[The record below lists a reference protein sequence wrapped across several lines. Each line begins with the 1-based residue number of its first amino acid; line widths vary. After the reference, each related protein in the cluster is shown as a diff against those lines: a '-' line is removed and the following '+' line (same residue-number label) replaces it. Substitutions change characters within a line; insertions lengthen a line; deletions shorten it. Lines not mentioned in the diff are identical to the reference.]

1 MIRRLYIIF
10 ALSGAAS
17 LIYEV
22 VWFQLLRL
30 TIGVNAGSL
39 GITLACFMGGLFI
52 GSLVY
57 ARWVPVRWDPLKTY
71 ALLEVG
77 IGVIGVFLPALIGGI
92 RSSYLAQ
99 ADDPRTAF
107 VLRAI
112 ISAAL
117 LIPPTTLMG
126 ATLPALSRWV
136 RSGAGQV
143 ASIGWLYASNIIG
156 AVLGALGAAFLLMP
170 QMGFLK
176 TNLTAV
182 VLNGSVAVLAW
193 TLRGKYRVPDT
204 GIESSVIGE
213 EVPDSTPVYLAYALN
228 GAASLAFEVLWSR
241 MLGMALG
248 ATVYAFAIVLGVFLL
263 ALGLGGAFGAW
274 IIKRIRNT
282 RRAFAILQVG
292 IAAAVSSTGFLVP
305 FMTFRFASLEVTA
318 VIADSPMVHLIWV
331 LRTAAVVFPGAF
343 LWGMSFPFALAS
355 VERISG
361 DPARPVGKLFA
372 YNTLG
377 AVAGSLG
384 ASFLLL
390 PLFGSTRATAHL
402 VFLPLMAAAIL
413 CFPRKWPVWT
423 APLATAVA
431 LVVTFLTPAPSVVSR
446 LLNGIVTGGFVNS
459 AGPFLLFLM
468 IVASWL
474 LYRYRRQ
481 SWVPILAG
489 GAFLQAS
496 LNPMPAQLYMLG
508 YQYARENA
516 TRLHGEIQ
524 VFKEGIIEPVV
535 VYKDPLDNSL
545 HVSINGKVCA
555 TSLPEDMQ
563 TQILLGLIPVL
574 LSSDPRDAV
583 VVGLGAGI
591 TSGSVTVSNAVK
603 RVQVV
608 ELEPKVEYSARAFA
622 KYNHDVMTNPKVHLT
637 IDDGRH
643 FIATSKEKFGVI
655 TSDPIDPWMA
665 GAAALY
671 TAEHFQQCRR
681 HLIDGGVFMQWV
693 GLYQLD
699 RNGLKSI
706 LAAFAEAF
714 PEGEIWLAPSDVLLV
729 GSTRRIT
736 IDVEALR
743 KRIADEP
750 AVGLELQ
757 RASLSRL
764 EDLLAQ
770 DLCSC
775 ESLKDFL
782 KDSPVNRDGNLYVQ
796 FGGFHRQPWNH
807 ADLFEMMWSLRKWDV
822 DKFIV
827 STETRADFIAAI
839 EKQWGEMEKYAEWN
853 IGRYRQYI
861 HPAQR

>member
-1 MIRRLYIIF
+1 
-10 ALSGAAS
+10 
-17 LIYEV
+17 
-22 VWFQLLRL
+22 
-30 TIGVNAGSL
+30 
-39 GITLACFMGGLFI
+39 MGGLFI
-52 GSLVY
+52 GSLAY
-57 ARWVPVRWDPLKTY
+57 ARWVPVRWNPLKTY
-71 ALLEVG
+71 ALMEVG
-77 IGVIGVFLPALIGGI
+77 IAVIGVFLPALLGGI
-92 RSSYLAQ
+92 RGSYLAQ
-99 ADDPRTAF
+99 ADDPRTAY
-107 VLRAI
+107 VLRSI

-117 LIPPTTLMG
+117 LIPPTILMG

-136 RSGAGQV
+136 RSDAGQV
-143 ASIGWLYASNIIG
+143 ASIGRLYASNIIG

-170 QMGFLK
+170 HLGFLK

-193 TLRGKYRVPDT
+193 TLRGKYQVPDT
-204 GIESSVIGE
+204 EIKSSTIGE
-213 EVPDSTPVYLAYALN
+213 VTDSTPVYLAYALN
-228 GAASLAFEVLWSR
+228 GAAALAFEVLWSR

-263 ALGLGGAFGAW
+263 ALGLGSAFGAW
-274 IIKRIRNT
+274 IIKRIMNT

-305 FMTFRFASLEVTA
+305 FMTFRFASLETAA
-318 VIADSPMVHLIWV
+318 VIADSPTLHLIWM
-331 LRTAAVVFPGAF
+331 LRTAVVVFPGAF

-355 VERISG
+355 LGRISG
-361 DPARPVGKLFA
+361 DPAKPVGYLFA
-372 YNTLG
+372 YNTIG

-402 VFLPLMAAAIL
+402 VLLPLTAAAIL
-413 CFPRKWPVWT
+413 YFPRKWPGWT
-423 APLATAVA
+423 ALLATAAAMVVA
-431 LVVTFLTPAPSVVSR
+431 FLTPVVSVVSR
-446 LLNGIVTGGFVNS
+446 LLSGIMPGGFVS

-474 LYRYRRQ
+474 VYRYRRE
-481 SWVPILAG
+481 SWVPILAA

-496 LNPMPAQLYMLG
+496 LNPLPPQLYMLG
-508 YQYARENA
+508 YQYSREDA
-516 TRLHGEIQ
+516 TRNNGQIQ
-524 VFKEGIIEPVV
+524 VFEEGSVEPVV
-535 VYKDPLDNSL
+535 VFKDPADNSL
-545 HVSINGKVCA
+545 HVSINGKICA
-555 TSLPEDMQ
+555 TSIPEDMQ
-563 TQILLGLIPVL
+563 AQILLGLIPVL

-583 VVGLGAGI
+583 VIGLGAGI
-591 TSGSVTVSNAVK
+591 TAGSVTVSDAVK
-603 RVQVV
+603 RVYIV
-608 ELEPKVEYSARAFA
+608 ELEPKVEHSARAFA
-622 KYNHDVMTNPKVHLT
+622 QYNHNVMANPKVRLI

-671 TAEHFQQCRR
+671 TVEHFQQCRR
-681 HLIDGGVFMQWV
+681 HLIDGGVFMQWL

-714 PEGEIWLAPSDVLLV
+714 PDGDIWLTPTDALLV

-743 KRIADEP
+743 KRIANQP
-750 AVGLELQ
+750 AVRLELQ
-757 RASLSRL
+757 RAFLPNL

-770 DLCSC
+770 NLCSS
-775 ESLKDFL
+775 ESMKDFL

-807 ADLFEMMWSLRKWDV
+807 AELFEVMWSLRDWDV
-822 DKFIV
+822 DRFVVPK
-827 STETRADFIAAI
+827 ETRADFVSAI
-839 EKQWGEMEKYAEWN
+839 QKQWVQMEKYAEWR
-853 IGRYRQYI
+853 IGRYRQSI
-861 HPAQR
+861 QGTQR